1 MLKAVPERRFSSTF
15 AVYEPDAAEADGA
28 EPDGAEAGALR
39 ARMVARVNGDLVV
52 DAAPDEEPSG
62 VRYAT
67 RCNGGL
73 VKPAHALHGEGRE
86 LLRAQRAS
94 LLRDRCAFVWDGR
107 RYEVRKAV
115 GRKRC
120 WLHVDGECVGVVRS
134 PRLRRSASAQ
144 LPSQWP
150 LPLQVFAL
158 WLSVLAMRSSIGAF
172 VSDRGAGVPAALQG
186 LVAYV
191 IAVVLIVGAVV
202 ANRGA
207 AAGLDLVW
215 SPWLLLILLG
225 GWLGPLAL
233 IEWKDRHRPGFGAPP
248 GDLGNLLS
256 GGPPGC

>member
-15 AVYEPDAAEADGA
+15 AVYEPDGAEADAAEAR
-28 EPDGAEAGALR
+28 ALR
-39 ARMVARVNGDLVV
+39 ARMVAQENGDLVV
-52 DAAPDEEPSG
+52 DAAPDEQPAG
-62 VRYAT
+62 VRYVT
-67 RCNGGL
+67 RWNGGV
-73 VKPAHALHGEGRE
+73 VKPVYAVHGEGRE
-86 LLRAQRAS
+86 LLRAKRAS
-94 LLRDRCAFVWDGR
+94 LLRDRFAFVWDGR
-107 RYEVRKAV
+107 CYEVRKAV

-120 WLHVDGECVGVVRS
+120 WLHVDGERVGVVRS

-158 WLSVLAMRSSIGAF
+158 WLSVLVLRSSIGATI
-172 VSDRGAGVPAALQG
+172 SDGRAAARAALQA

-191 IAVVLIVGAVV
+191 IAVVLIVGAIVV
-202 ANRGA
+202 NRGP

-225 GWLGPLAL
+225 GWLGPVVVV
-233 IEWKDRHRPGFGAPP
+233 EWKDRHGPGFGAPP